1 MTILARYTPK
11 NVNVEIQDV
20 FECGSVKLACVR
32 SLDSK
37 PFVGGDKWP
46 VATPYAM
53 VPMSDLANI
62 VESADGWPQ
71 PQPANLLSLALA
83 AARPQWPNAELVW
96 LVGNPAR
103 ALILRTWAVGYT
115 CS

>member
-1 MTILARYTPK
+1 
-11 NVNVEIQDV
+11 
-20 FECGSVKLACVR
+20 
-32 SLDSK
+32 
-37 PFVGGDKWP
+37 
-46 VATPYAM
+46 M

-103 ALILRTWAVGYT
+103 ALIFKNVGGWVYLFVIGVSTGLPIFYFDPALWEWKECRQARKDYLTWAAEAKHELECGIKVIP
-115 CS
+115 